1 MEVAIASCLNKNKE
15 RITHEG
21 IHIDDNDIDFDYHF
35 NQLYKKPSEKLH
47 ALTRYCIYIDGRKQR
62 TLIKAFITSQFSYCP
77 LV

>member
-21 IHIDDNDIDFDYHF
+21 IHIDDNLNFDYHF

-47 ALTRYCIYIDGRKQR
+47 ALTRYCI
-62 TLIKAFITSQFSYCP
+62 
-77 LV
+77 

>member
-47 ALTRYCIYIDGRKQR
+47 ALTRYCI
-62 TLIKAFITSQFSYCP
+62 
-77 LV
+77 